1 MFSSENF
8 TSNQKFWAICDLIK
22 NFEESLY
29 LWHTWTWTWT
39 CDTLV
44 ANSSHAAKHN
54 CQVFLFLFQM
64 FAAFQILE
72 TPTLFCVFVPFVFK
86 LWLSGSILHLSS
98 NLVPLTRLA
107 SSNHMLYKKNWLGTF
122 IKKKHFGM
130 SYSHHLICNISAE
143 PWVSGSAGN

>member
-1 MFSSENF
+1 MK
-8 TSNQKFWAICDLIK
+8 TLLPIK
-22 NFEESLY
+22 SFEQFVIWLKT
-29 LWHTWTWTWT
+29 LRKVCT
-39 CDTLV
+39 CDTLGLGLGLV
-44 ANSSHAAKHN
+44 THLWSTLHMLPNIL
-54 CQVFLFLFQM
+54 FLFLFQM

-98 NLVPLTRLA
+98 NLVPLTRLTI
-107 SSNHMLYKKNWLGTF
+107 SNHMLYKKTDLNSIRNF
-122 IKKKHFGM
+122 YNKYFGM